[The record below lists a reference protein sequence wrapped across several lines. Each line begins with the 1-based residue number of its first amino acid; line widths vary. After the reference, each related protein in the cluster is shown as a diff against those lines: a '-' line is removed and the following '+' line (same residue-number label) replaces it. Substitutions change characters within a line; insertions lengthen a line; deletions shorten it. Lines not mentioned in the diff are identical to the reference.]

1 MFRTYLGETSRRLNE
16 RIIEHAA
23 KDNKPNAQ
31 TFTSISPFIISPN
44 NFIIFSKGYTNKGK
58 INVSEAV
65 LFSKHQ
71 PLLNIHENS
80 VP

>member
-1 MFRTYLGETSRRLNE
+1 MLKHSLQS
-16 RIIEHAA
+16 HH
-23 KDNKPNAQ
+23 
-31 TFTSISPFIISPN
+31 SLVSPN
-44 NFIIFSKGYTNKGK
+44 NFRIFSGGYTNKGK

-71 PLLNIHENS
+71 PLLDIHENS

>member
-1 MFRTYLGETSRRLNE
+1 MLKHSLQS
-16 RIIEHAA
+16 HH
-23 KDNKPNAQ
+23 
-31 TFTSISPFIISPN
+31 SLVSPN
-44 NFIIFSKGYTNKGK
+44 NVRIFSKGHTNKEK